1 MNYLI
6 KQGLKLNKTLYKKHL
21 AIAVFS
27 LFLFLIASASAV
39 DFGGTQSFS
48 GASYSTSYV
57 NPVNYQTSY
66 QTYYTSSDLST
77 YWPMLNDAE
86 SCKGRQDLILQPTI
100 AGCQPAVVR
109 SDLLA
114 EQNVPVFC
122 QIDAIKLNPLIDISQ
137 IDTIR
142 FTTKSSQSVVGAGFH
157 PARAALRTRDR
168 LLGSPIINNV
178 GYVVLILKQNRN
190 ESSLPDFVNV
200 TLSGQITYEA
210 GNALGI
216 GRAEFILQQVSDEEW
231 QLEQNR
237 QSFWN
242 GRYSIRLERADPNF
256 VDVSIYQ
263 GDRKISTVRAQKG
276 KAAPDLYLPGFYCQA
291 KLQVTYDEFVSA
303 ERKARLEID
312 GDIIEV
318 YRGSKI
324 INGKCTV
331 NDIIINN
338 NSISGG
344 DSFGNV
350 SISCPSGEKIVL
362 NRQPA
367 KTDMEGSTNIT
378 FNLNDGVLY
387 KGKEYVIEEIMS
399 SNEYLLALKTNSTET
414 AIAPSNEIALLANIA
429 DKQYS
434 ADMEAA
440 FKTSIDAYIEV
451 ADKYPIE
458 KQKDLTSV
466 QPFGESALG
475 AAIDLA
481 KAYGKSA
488 TEIELINKF
497 IQLYPDSSNVNGYRS
512 RLQDLYRYDESAGSN
527 VVYVD
532 NKYRSVRLVTLT
544 DPKEK
549 AKASFT
555 IGNNPNLVWINK
567 GEVTDLSLFSQDKKK
582 GVLGQMSL
590 TYLSA
595 DEARVTAYCTQ
606 NVNGRNVTDSG
617 KTFTFKLAQLG
628 QLGQTT
634 QPGQTT
640 QTICGQIINLQQID
654 MKQLA
659 RVRLDSGAQN
669 VQNEVNLTIGVG
681 IEKRAIKLSPDKTK
695 DMIKSVNETIQKWEN
710 INNKLG
716 KAVSGLK
723 AACFA
728 TSAVLTA
735 KTFIEGMSGK
745 GIARQMV
752 MKGAGGWDSKCKEM
766 ISPGSSNNPNGY
778 KTMDACLY
786 GEREAIEKDVSVR
799 AENIEKINNNLKG
812 IESGYKS
819 SSGFL
824 GTSSTIDRS
833 KSAEAYAKYLKDTYG
848 TQTITQSDGTTT
860 TVDKL
865 LSADKPGMGYENGT
879 YTYDQLKSIELNIL
893 SRNSAGSDNLK
904 KNSELVL
911 TETAKTINSNKAI
924 YEDTLN
930 ANALTSIGMPRA
942 QILGT
947 KTGQTLYSDVV
958 STSSFQS
965 KVNFGFSDP
974 ETKYAT
980 QFVVPDTQTKDL
992 LIPKGKYIAGLKKV
1006 DNKYVIQELVKV
1018 DDNGQQ
1024 IEGGVTDKNIDT
1036 RSGAFVGAFS
1046 NAFQIKDIAS
1056 YDQISYNNHYKNP
1069 QIRYYETEPYKG
1081 MPAVVPFDL
1090 NKGWY
1095 AATKQTLPTMGGIG
1109 AFDASGRVSSFWLCN
1124 VGANGIE
1131 QSDEGG
1137 GDDICQL
1144 INLNTGQPTNKF
1156 AGLSDNKAASLTSRA
1171 IKALTDAAN
1180 QFGDGKS
1187 AVKIEGNTIV
1197 RGKPALNTPTTQCQ
1211 DFMSPSDCNI
1221 LFNVCDP
1228 VICPSSR
1235 CDFGGKYPVSNVIDT
1250 GIIGSVAL
1258 CLPNFKGF
1266 GGDVYI
1272 PVCLTG
1278 IHAGI
1283 DSFLSVLKAHR
1294 DCLQTSLDTGQMT
1307 GICDQVTSIYTCE
1320 FFWRQVAPLA
1330 NILLPKMVEWA
1341 YNGGSQGSRGGGEYL
1356 TVMGAWQNT
1365 QKAVD
1370 YFTNV
1375 YAVNSLKA
1383 FQLRSIEEAGST
1395 FCKAYISAK
1404 APNAFKSL
1412 IEPDS
1417 PPQFSAWFS
1426 SIPYTTATVPATNQ
1440 YKVYYHIYGG
1450 KDSGA
1455 YYRVYLKSS
1464 PQNSYYYT
1472 SPIWQ
1477 VDAGYIQRG
1486 NYKDI
1491 TKDFTAP
1498 VGYEELCV
1506 DVNGNAQC
1514 GFKQV
1519 STSFAVNQLRDSYAA
1534 NQIKTYD
1541 ITSQKGCISGETNV
1555 DNLGALLANTNPQ
1568 AAIEEAAIPQDYKR
1582 GITRICA
1589 TNNPGS
1595 STEPLRYTDVGYC
1608 DNEKIRCWLDKNSAD
1623 QAITY
1628 NNLGVKNQTLS
1639 DIEAMQRAALANA
1652 GIILTDE
1659 QANIALNQF
1668 RTDVNNAQNNL
1679 KGKGVD
1685 ETKVSV
1691 AGNLSEADT
1700 LFGSALDKLF
1710 MNNHKAEVLFLKGR
1724 LKELVANAYRNSQ
1737 PNPMVSSAA
1746 AGNGAAGGTNVPANS
1761 QDKKIADST
1770 DQSGNVIINSQDRPA
1785 EFSSIY
1791 GLEKGQVIVNGVQK
1805 DAEYLSLGGKV
1816 LPIYLFENKI
1826 FLSVVQA
1833 KDSKFTG
1840 TEPIII
1846 GTYSIDGSLVVSQ
1859 TAIDNSISTGK
1870 IISLSTDLKTQL
1882 TKINGLQYSSLKNFV
1897 DVAKEKYTLD
1907 SAIIEVK
1914 KRSGSY
1920 SANKQFIDELY
1931 GDSSLNNNI
1940 LTEDE
1945 YVEINGQGLLNLEE
1959 DMQYVYNL
1967 LINKKASQTTGV
1979 LSNSLIQ
1986 YTIGENIDALF
1997 STKRDASAPAHS
2009 VNIYLNGEKISW
2021 YLVDVATTDDTRFQ
2035 IQMQTSS
2042 LNAIF
2047 TPIGMVKKDVQS
2059 GKYKITIFEDL
2070 YNKAYT
2076 SASEDYKRYGAQNFK
2091 YLNGAT
2097 IEGTKIVSSIS
2108 G

>member
-1 MNYLI
+1 MNKVLCKKYL
-6 KQGLKLNKTLYKKHL
+6 
-21 AIAVFS
+21 AFAVFS
-27 LFLFLIASASAV
+27 FFVFLIMSFVSAIDYGS
-39 DFGGTQSFS
+39 TQSFS
-48 GASYSTSYV
+48 GASHSTSYV

-86 SCKGRQDLILQPTI
+86 SCVGRQDLILQPTI

-122 QIDAIKLNPLIDISQ
+122 QIDAIKLNPLIDIEQ

-142 FTTKSSQSVVGAGFH
+142 FTTKASTGVVGAGFH

-178 GYVVLILKQNRN
+178 GYAVLILKQNRN

-200 TLSGQITYEA
+200 TLSGQIRYES

-216 GRAEFILQQVSDEEW
+216 GRAEFILEQVSDEEW
-231 QLEQNR
+231 QLEKNK

-242 GRYSIRLERADPNF
+242 GRYSIRLERADANF

-263 GDRKISTVRAQKG
+263 GDRKISTIRAEKG
-276 KAAPDLYLPGFYCQA
+276 KPSRELYLPGFYCQA
-291 KLQVTYDEFVSA
+291 KLEVTYDEFVSA
-303 ERKARLEID
+303 EREARLEID
-312 GDIIEV
+312 GDVIEV

-350 SISCPSGEKIVL
+350 SISCPSGGRILL
-362 NRQPA
+362 NRQPL
-367 KTDMEGSTNIT
+367 KTSPDTTIT
-378 FNLNDGVLY
+378 FKLDDGVLY
-387 KGKEYVIEEIMS
+387 NGKEYVIDDIVAESDLYHLISKIDPSDALIVSSKEIQ
-399 SNEYLLALKTNSTET
+399 LLADVK
-414 AIAPSNEIALLANIA
+414 

-434 ADMEAA
+434 KEMDDA
-440 FKTSIDAYIEV
+440 FKASIDAYLEV
-451 ADKYPIE
+451 ADKYPVE

-466 QPFGESALG
+466 QTFGGLALG
-475 AAIDLA
+475 AAIELA
-481 KAYGKSA
+481 KTYKKSA

-497 IQLYPDSSNVNGYRS
+497 IQLYPDSTNVNGYRS
-512 RLQDLYRYDESAGSN
+512 RLQDLYKIDSAASSN

-532 NKYRSVRLVTLT
+532 NKYRSIRLIALT

-549 AKASFT
+549 ARAAFT

-567 GEVTDLSLFSQDKKK
+567 GEVTDLSLFSQDKKI
-582 GVLGQMSL
+582 GALGKMSL

-595 DEARVTAYCTQ
+595 DEARMTAYCVQT
-606 NVNGRNVTDSG
+606 VNGKEVIDSSG

-628 QLGQTT
+628 QLGRTT
-634 QPGQTT
+634 QPGQTM
-640 QTICGQIINLQQID
+640 QTICGQAVNLQQID

-695 DMIKSVNETIQKWEN
+695 DMIKSVNDSIEKWEN
-710 INNKLG
+710 INDKLG
-716 KAVSGLK
+716 KTVSGLK

-752 MKGAGGWDSKCKEM
+752 MKGAGGWDAKCKEM
-766 ISPGSSNNPNGY
+766 ISSGTKGY

-786 GEREAIEKDVSVR
+786 GERDAIERDVTVR
-799 AENIEKINNNLKG
+799 AENIEKVNNKLKE
-812 IESGYKS
+812 IESPHKS

-824 GTSSTIDRS
+824 GTSATIDRS
-833 KSAEAYAKYLKDTYG
+833 KAAEAYASFLRKDSSTKNE
-848 TQTITQSDGTTT
+848 IIKLPDGTTK
-860 TVDKL
+860 TVEQL
-865 LSADKPGMGYENGT
+865 LNPDKPGMGYENGT
-879 YTYDQLKSIELNIL
+879 YTYDQLKAIHLNIL
-893 SRNSAGSDNLK
+893 TKQSGGSESLV
-904 KNSELVL
+904 KNSESAL
-911 TETAKTINSNKAI
+911 TETARRITENKQGYEELLKANSMSQLGYAKA
-924 YEDTLN
+924 N
-930 ANALTSIGMPRA
+930 M
-942 QILGT
+942 LGA
-947 KTGQTLYSDVV
+947 KGEQTMYSDVV
-958 STSSFQS
+958 SAVAIKDKVGFTNPDS
-965 KVNFGFSDP
+965 KYS
-974 ETKYAT
+974 TT
-980 QFVVPDTQTKDL
+980 FVVGSNKLITSGKSTFT
-992 LIPKGKYIAGLKKV
+992 IPKGTYIAGLNKV
-1006 DNKYVIQELVKV
+1006 DNKYVINELVMV
-1018 DDNGQQ
+1018 DGDGKPINDGVKNSEFIGQ
-1024 IEGGVTDKNIDT
+1024 
-1036 RSGAFVGAFS
+1036 FS

-1056 YDQISYNNHYKNP
+1056 YDQVSYNNHYKNP
-1069 QIRYYETEPYKG
+1069 QVRYYETEPYKG

-1095 AATKQTLPTMGGIG
+1095 AVTKQTLPTMGGIG

-1131 QSDEGG
+1131 QSEEGG

-1156 AGLSDNKAASLTSRA
+1156 AGLSDRDAQSLTGRA
-1171 IKALTDAAN
+1171 TMALTDAAN
-1180 QFGDGKS
+1180 QFGDGRS

-1211 DFMSPSDCNI
+1211 DFMSPSDCNV

-1235 CDFGGKYPVSNVIDT
+1235 CNFGGKYPVSNVIDT

-1320 FFWRQVAPLA
+1320 FFWRQVAPIA

-1341 YNGGSQGSRGGGEYL
+1341 YHGGSQGSRGGGEYL

-1383 FQLRSIEEAGST
+1383 FQLRSIEEAGGT

-1426 SIPYTTATVPATNQ
+1426 STPYTTATIPATNQ

-1450 KDSGA
+1450 KDSGV

-1491 TKDFTAP
+1491 AKDFTAP
-1498 VGYEELCV
+1498 AGYSELCV
-1506 DVNGNAQC
+1506 DVNGEEKC

-1519 STSFAVNQLRDSYAA
+1519 STSFAVNQLRDSYVA
-1534 NQIKTYD
+1534 NQIATTG
-1541 ITSQKGCISGETNV
+1541 ITSEKGCISGETSA

-1568 AAIEEAAIPQDYKR
+1568 AAIEEVAIPQDYKR

-1608 DNEKIRCWLDKNSAD
+1608 DNEKIRCWLDKKSVDA
-1623 QAITY
+1623 AITLE
-1628 NNLGVKNQTLS
+1628 NVGVKNATLS
-1639 DIEAMQRAALANA
+1639 ELERVQKAALANA
-1652 GIILTDE
+1652 GKILTDE
-1659 QANIALNQF
+1659 QATIAINQF
-1668 RTDVNNAQNNL
+1668 RTNVKNAQSSL
-1679 KGKGVD
+1679 KDKSVD
-1685 ETKVSV
+1685 ETKAGV
-1691 AGNLSEADT
+1691 AGNLSEADN
-1700 LFGSALDKLF
+1700 LFGPQLDKLF
-1710 MNNHKAEVLFLKGR
+1710 LLNAYKAEILFLKGR
-1724 LKELVANAYRNSQ
+1724 LKELIAIAYWNSQ
-1737 PNPMVSSAA
+1737 PKPKDDSAKF
-1746 AGNGAAGGTNVPANS
+1746 GITPVPITGQDNNLTN
-1761 QDKKIADST
+1761 ST
-1770 DQSGNVIINSQDRPA
+1770 DQNGNVIINSQDRPT
-1785 EFSSIY
+1785 EFSTLY
-1791 GLEKGQVIVNGVQK
+1791 GLEKGQVIVDGEQK
-1805 DAEYLSLGGKV
+1805 EAEYISLGGKV
-1816 LPIYLFENKI
+1816 LPIYLFEKNI
-1826 FLSVVQA
+1826 ILSAVQA
-1833 KDSKFTG
+1833 KDSKFAG
-1840 TEPIII
+1840 TEPITI
-1846 GTYSIDGSLVVSQ
+1846 GTYAVDGALAVSQ
-1859 TAIDNSISTGK
+1859 AAINSAISSGK
-1870 IISLSTDLKTQL
+1870 IISLSDDLKTQL
-1882 TKINGLQYSSLKNFV
+1882 TKINGLQYSSLKKFI
-1897 DVAKEKYTLD
+1897 DVAKERYTLD

-1920 SANKQFIDELY
+1920 SDNKQFIDELY
-1931 GDSSLNNNI
+1931 GDSILNNII
-1940 LTEDE
+1940 LTKDE
-1945 YVEINGQGLLNLEE
+1945 YIEINGNGLFNLEE
-1959 DMQYVYNL
+1959 NMQYVYNL
-1967 LINKKASQTTGV
+1967 LISKKALQTAGT
-1979 LSNSLIQ
+1979 LSANLIQ
-1986 YTIGENIDALF
+1986 YTIGENMDILF
-1997 STKRDASAPAHS
+1997 NTKRDASAPAHS

-2042 LNAIF
+2042 FNAIL

-2070 YNKAYT
+2070 YNSAYT
-2076 SASEDYKRYGAQNFK
+2076 SANENYRKYASQNFK

-2097 IEGTKIVSSIS
+2097 IEGTKIISSIS
-2108 G
+2108 E